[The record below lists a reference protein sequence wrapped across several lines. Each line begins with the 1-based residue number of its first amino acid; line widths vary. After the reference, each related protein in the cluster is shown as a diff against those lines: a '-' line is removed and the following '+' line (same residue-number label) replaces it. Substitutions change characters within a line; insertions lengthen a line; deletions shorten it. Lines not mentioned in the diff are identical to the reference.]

1 MYGGGVGGAGVGGV
15 LGRVGATGTVTV
27 VDDVRFKTED
37 SSEEVAGIDWAVF
50 CVCTAVA
57 AAWS

>member
-15 LGRVGATGTVTV
+15 LGRVGAIGTVTV

-50 CVCTAVA
+50 CAAVTAA
-57 AAWS
+57 